1 MQTRSQ
7 TLRQRGS
14 ACFAEMKVLLSNIT
28 GKGLE
33 RAKQIQA
40 FMFFVD
46 KNVEL
51 IKTTLPVANLEMLK
65 ITIRQ
70 ARTTI
75 EMGKAS
81 MLTFL
86 SKNERAEFV
95 RLIYKLDSKLLPK

>member
-40 FMFFVD
+40 FMFFVE

-51 IKTTLPVANLEMLK
+51 IKATLPVANLEMLK
-65 ITIRQ
+65 ITICQ